1 MATSPAFVR
10 WVRDTTVPFLRSSLH
25 LLVAVLFRL
34 LRLTFDLCDV
44 RLRLR
49 GRRERSESCVLRCR
63 VLWRWK
69 SVPVSQSSA
78 ADFLAWSRRDLA
90 PLRVLLRPDV
100 TLYCVTSDSAVF
112 VRCPAACNI
121 YSSVS
126 SPFFYLAQF
135 LNAQEVYI
143 TTLNWF
149 HLLAA
154 EITEDCRVP
163 VTWLSSTGRCGST
176 MLTQVM
182 ERVPGTV
189 SISEPDAILNIAAMA
204 KSGQITSE
212 QKRSLLKSAISI
224 LVFSAQSY
232 TKPSP
237 SGADEARER
246 CGRVFIK
253 TRSECLVLVE
263 DIRRLFP
270 HVVHVFM
277 WRRLATLLGSFKQFG
292 GVLRTPWVKLVDSEI
307 VASVTS
313 YFRKST
319 FLHEFYGSE
328 EEKSAVLDL
337 VPCLSFVGI
346 MATAVSSQL
355 KRVQLLQSQGFAVPA
370 LLYEDILSDPAK
382 TIGNL
387 FDYLQIS
394 REQLPVA
401 LTAMKKQSQSNL
413 PCADSK
419 KQPSVKSRDQL
430 TSREWRDVQKVLA
443 RLELPQIDEEIRF
456 TKRISM

>member
-1 MATSPAFVR
+1 M
-10 WVRDTTVPFLRSSLH
+10 
-25 LLVAVLFRL
+25 
-34 LRLTFDLCDV
+34 
-44 RLRLR
+44 
-49 GRRERSESCVLRCR
+49 
-63 VLWRWK
+63 
-69 SVPVSQSSA
+69 
-78 ADFLAWSRRDLA
+78 
-90 PLRVLLRPDV
+90 
-100 TLYCVTSDSAVF
+100 
-112 VRCPAACNI
+112 
-121 YSSVS
+121 
-126 SPFFYLAQF
+126 
-135 LNAQEVYI
+135 
-143 TTLNWF
+143 
-149 HLLAA
+149 
-154 EITEDCRVP
+154 
-163 VTWLSSTGRCGST
+163 
-176 MLTQVM
+176 
-182 ERVPGTV
+182 
-189 SISEPDAILNIAAMA
+189 
-204 KSGQITSE
+204 
-212 QKRSLLKSAISI
+212 
-224 LVFSAQSY
+224 
-232 TKPSP
+232 
-237 SGADEARER
+237 
-246 CGRVFIK
+246 
-253 TRSECLVLVE
+253 
-263 DIRRLFP
+263 
-270 HVVHVFM
+270 
-277 WRRLATLLGSFKQFG
+277 
-292 GVLRTPWVKLVDSEI
+292 
-307 VASVTS
+307 
-313 YFRKST
+313 ST